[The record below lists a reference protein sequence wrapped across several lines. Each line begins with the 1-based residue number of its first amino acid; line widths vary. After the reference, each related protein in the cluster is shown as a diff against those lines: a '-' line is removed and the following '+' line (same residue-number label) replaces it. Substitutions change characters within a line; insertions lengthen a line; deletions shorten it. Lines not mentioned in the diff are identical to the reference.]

1 MKHKNIGDSFDSF
14 LEDEGIL
21 EEVEKVAIKRKE
33 NIMKEKTC
41 KWRGRG
47 VGNGKGGG
55 ENRRWPDEV

>member
-33 NIMKEKTC
+33 NIMEEKTC
-41 KWRGRG
+41 KKPQGW
-47 VGNGKGGG
+47 KYPSIPGG
-55 ENRRWPDEV
+55 PHPA